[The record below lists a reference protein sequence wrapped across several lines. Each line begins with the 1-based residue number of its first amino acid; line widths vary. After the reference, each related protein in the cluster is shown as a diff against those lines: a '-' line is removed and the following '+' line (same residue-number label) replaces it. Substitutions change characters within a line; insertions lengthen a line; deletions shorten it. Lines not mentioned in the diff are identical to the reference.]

1 MIQGIKAILSTTILP
16 VDGVYDI
23 TTLSGTDR
31 EKVLQNLQGVQHYIG
46 HPATKGIVEKLGAI
60 PAESKLFA
68 GLEAGETA
76 IALSIRQGVS
86 SRKDIGHT
94 VHQEVS
100 IEDLDVR
107 IIKKARTCP
116 FCNEGG
122 YIGWHCTF
130 CGAT

>member
-1 MIQGIKAILSTTILP
+1 MNIKAILSTTILSI
-16 VDGVYDI
+16 DGVYSI
-23 TTLSGTDR
+23 TTQSGADR
-31 EKVLQNLQGVQHYIG
+31 ENVLQNLQGVQHYIG
-46 HPATKGIVEKLGAI
+46 HPATKEIVESLGAI

-94 VHQEVS
+94 VHQEVV
-100 IEDLDVR
+100 IDDLDVR
-107 IIKKARTCP
+107 IIEKARVCP
-116 FCNEGG
+116 FCSEGG